1 MTYSYP
7 LNLLYQTQPTPRLVS
22 FEVNNMLSIA
32 RSLARV
38 SSYFGAALL
47 VVVLTLGIL
56 TGLDI
61 LITPK
66 PMGNCYD
73 PPNGCQ

>member
-1 MTYSYP
+1 
-7 LNLLYQTQPTPRLVS
+7 
-22 FEVNNMLSIA
+22 MLSFA
-32 RSLARV
+32 RTLTRV
-38 SSYFGAALL
+38 SSYFGAAILA
-47 VVVLTLGIL
+47 VGLTLGIL

-61 LITPK
+61 LMTPK

>member
-1 MTYSYP
+1 
-7 LNLLYQTQPTPRLVS
+7 
-22 FEVNNMLSIA
+22 MLSIA
-32 RSLARV
+32 ESLARV
-38 SSYFGAALL
+38 SSYIGAAIL
-47 VVVLTLGIL
+47 VIGVTLGII
-56 TGLDI
+56 TGIDI